1 MLASYSISVRQL
13 KILFA
18 AMKAVGGKWPR
29 HSTKLLNVLRQ
40 MPNRFV
46 IHHTFWVAGRHHLL
60 SFDDSGLNYIN
71 YTDPVHYDKRKA
83 CLYGAKLLEI
93 SLKMY
98 DFLPLLLLSTRLLH
112 FCHLVELTLLTLIL
126 FWMI

>member
-1 MLASYSISVRQL
+1 MADLLVELLGVLASYSISVRQL

-46 IHHTFWVAGRHHLL
+46 IHHRVIILL
-60 SFDDSGLNYIN
+60 SSWYGTTPGLNYIK
-71 YTDPVHYDKRKA
+71 YMDPVNYVKRKA

-93 SLKMY
+93 SLKN
-98 DFLPLLLLSTRLLH
+98 
-112 FCHLVELTLLTLIL
+112 V
-126 FWMI
+126 

>member
-1 MLASYSISVRQL
+1 MGGLA
-13 KILFA
+13 
-18 AMKAVGGKWPR
+18 
-29 HSTKLLNVLRQ
+29 N
-40 MPNRFV
+40 
-46 IHHTFWVAGRHHLL
+46 HLTTP
-60 SFDDSGLNYIN
+60 GLNYIN
-71 YTDPVHYDKRKA
+71 YMDPVNYVKRKA